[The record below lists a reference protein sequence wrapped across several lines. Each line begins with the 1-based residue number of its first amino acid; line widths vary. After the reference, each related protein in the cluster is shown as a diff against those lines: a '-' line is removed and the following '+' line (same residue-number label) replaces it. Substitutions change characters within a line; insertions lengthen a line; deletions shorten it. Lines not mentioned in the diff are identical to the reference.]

1 VEEGK
6 VGQYMIGGKKTNA
19 KMINGNLIIQVG
31 GGWMTLDEY
40 ISKFIMTMQST
51 LAHKGETKEVNAWE
65 RGSVTGPKRTSINT
79 KDATLGGTLGRHSMG
94 DKPSP
99 SK

>member
-1 VEEGK
+1 
-6 VGQYMIGGKKTNA
+6 MIGGKKTNA

-51 LAHKGETKEVNAWE
+51 LAHKGETKEVNA
-65 RGSVTGPKRTSINT
+65 
-79 KDATLGGTLGRHSMG
+79 
-94 DKPSP
+94 
-99 SK
+99 